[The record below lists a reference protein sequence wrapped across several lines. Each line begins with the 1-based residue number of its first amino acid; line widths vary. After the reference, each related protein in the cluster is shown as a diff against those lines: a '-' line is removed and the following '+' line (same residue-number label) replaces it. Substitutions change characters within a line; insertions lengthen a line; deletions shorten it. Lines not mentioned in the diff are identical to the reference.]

1 MRRLLFPIALLLF
14 FVALPI
20 IVALWL
26 AGGEARLSFREV
38 RFSDLNGWTGDG
50 QIRAFEAFLKSC
62 TTLSGNSS
70 SLVPEYFKAS
80 EYRDAYTGVCV
91 LAETGKDQF
100 SESDEASRTFF
111 ENNFTPYR
119 LRVGWNNKGQLT
131 GYYEPLLEASLT
143 PHPDYPVPLHGNPG
157 DQITVDLGKFR
168 ENLEGTTFVGRL
180 EGRKVIPYY
189 TREEILGG
197 ALEGLGLEIIWVRD
211 PFSAYSI
218 QIQGS
223 GRARLPDGTF
233 IGIGYAGKNGHAY
246 TSIGRVL
253 VEAGIMELEDVS
265 LQSIRAWIEQNP
277 GKLNTL
283 LNKNASYVFFRLLE
297 EGAGPFGST
306 GAELTT
312 ERSIAVDPKYIPLGL
327 PVWISGSAPDPS
339 DPTGDPAHFRRLF
352 IAQDTGGAIK
362 GELRADIF
370 YGFGEEAELIAGHM
384 NNQGI
389 FTLLLPNGIVPQ
401 K

>member
-1 MRRLLFPIALLLF
+1 MRRLLFPIALLLLS
-14 FVALPI
+14 VALPI

-26 AGGEARLSFREV
+26 AGGEARLSFREI
-38 RFSDLNGWTGDG
+38 RFSDLDGWAEDG

-62 TTLSGNSS
+62 ATLSGNSS
-70 SLVPEYFKAS
+70 RLVPEYFEAS
-80 EYRDAYTGVCV
+80 EYRDAFAGVCV
-91 LAETGKDQF
+91 LAEMGKDQF
-100 SESDEASRTFF
+100 SESDSAARTFF

-119 LRVGWNNKGQLT
+119 LRVGWNDKGRLT

-168 ENLEGTTFVGRL
+168 ENLEGTTLIGRL
-180 EGRKVIPYY
+180 EGRKIIPYY
-189 TREEILGG
+189 TREEILDG
-197 ALEGLGLEIIWVRD
+197 ALRGRGLEIIWVKD
-211 PFSAYSI
+211 PFSAYNI

-233 IGIGYAGKNGHAY
+233 IGIGYAGKNGHAN
-246 TSIGRVL
+246 TLAGRVL
-253 VEAGIMELEDVS
+253 VAEGYMEKDQVS
-265 LQSIRAWIEQNP
+265 LQSIKKWLEQNP
-277 GKLNTL
+277 AKLEYV

-297 EGAGPFGST
+297 SGDGPFGSA
-306 GAELTT
+306 GAALTAKH
-312 ERSIAVDPKYIPLGL
+312 SIAVDPAYIPLGL
-327 PVWISGSAPDPS
+327 PVWISGNAPDLD
-339 DPTGDPAHFRRLF
+339 DPTGDPVRFRRLF

-384 NNQGI
+384 NNQGA
-389 FTLLLPNGIVPQ
+389 FTLLLPNGVTP
-401 K
+401 